1 MSRLFALEGSTDE
14 ARGALALDLKVQA
27 PLVLSFW
34 TRRTPSSDSSPGNKA
49 GATGFPGVVIV
60 GGEGLGAS

>member
-27 PLVLSFW
+27 PLVLLD
-34 TRRTPSSDSSPGNKA
+34 SSD
-49 GATGFPGVVIV
+49 T
-60 GGEGLGAS
+60 LL